1 MYEYYL
7 NGGLKMNV
15 KVDKQENSKVVLEF
29 TMDKETFEKELDK
42 AFHKNAKYFKV
53 PGFRN
58 GKVPRNVVEKVYG
71 EGVLYETVIE
81 DNVDDEYRKAVED
94 NKLEVVSKPELDV
107 KQIGKGKDLIYTVTL
122 FVKPEATVKKYKGLE
137 VKKIDSKVSKK
148 DVDAAIESDRQKNA
162 RVVSVDDRDLQ
173 KDDISTIDFEGFVD
187 GVAFEGGKAENFELT
202 IGSGQF
208 IPGFEDQLIGMK
220 IGEEKEINVTFPKE
234 YHAENLAGKPAM
246 FKVKLISIKSKI
258 LPELDDE
265 FAKDV
270 SEFETLA
277 DYRKDVEKK
286 VKKQKEESAKNQKE
300 IAVIDKLV
308 ENTEVV
314 IPESMIDDEVE
325 SMSNQFASNLA
336 YQGLDL
342 KTYCMYMNTTEEE
355 FKKNLRPEAEKNV
368 KLKLALDAI
377 EKLEEIKVEA
387 KEIDE
392 KIDELKKQYGS
403 ENTNDDLNKNENVR
417 HYMEEK
423 IKQDKLMKII
433 VDSAIE
439 K

>member
-1 MYEYYL
+1 
-7 NGGLKMNV
+7 MNV

-29 TMDKETFEKELDK
+29 TMDKETFEKELDR

-148 DVDAAIESDRQKNA
+148 EVDAAIESDRQKNA

-220 IGEEKEINVTFPKE
+220 IGEEREINVTFPKE

>member
-1 MYEYYL
+1 
-7 NGGLKMNV
+7 MNV

-148 DVDAAIESDRQKNA
+148 EVDAAIESDRQKNA

-220 IGEEKEINVTFPKE
+220 IGEEREINVTFPKE

-377 EKLEEIKVEA
+377 EKLEEIKVGA

>member
-1 MYEYYL
+1 
-7 NGGLKMNV
+7 MNV

-148 DVDAAIESDRQKNA
+148 EIDAAIESDRQKNA

-220 IGEEKEINVTFPKE
+220 IGEEREINVTFPKE

-355 FKKNLRPEAEKNV
+355 FKKNLKPEAEKNV

>member
-1 MYEYYL
+1 MSI
-7 NGGLKMNV
+7 KI
-15 KVDKQENSKVVLEF
+15 DKQENSKVVLEF

-71 EGVLYETVIE
+71 EGVLYESVIE
-81 DNVDDEYRKAVED
+81 DNVDDEYRKAVEE
-94 NKLEVVSKPELDV
+94 NNLEVVSKPELDI

-122 FVKPEATVKKYKGLE
+122 YVKPEATVKKYKGLE
-137 VKKIDSKVSKK
+137 VKKIDTKVSKK

-162 RVVSVDDRDLQ
+162 RVVSIEDRDLQ

-187 GVAFEGGKAENFELT
+187 GVPFEGGKADNFELT

-220 IGEEKEINVTFPKE
+220 IGEEREINVTFPEE
-234 YHAENLAGKPAM
+234 YHADNLAGKPAM

-286 VKKQKEESAKNQKE
+286 VKEQKEASAKSQKE
-300 IAVIDKLV
+300 LAVIDKLI

-314 IPESMIDDEVE
+314 IPKSMIDDEVE
-325 SMSNQFASNLA
+325 SMLEQFKSNLA
-336 YQGLDL
+336 YQGLNL
-342 KTYCMYMNTTEEE
+342 EAYCGFMNTDVDS
-355 FKKNLRPEAEKNV
+355 FKNNLRPEAEKNV
-368 KLKLALDAI
+368 KLKLALEAVAKSED
-377 EKLEEIKVEA
+377 LKVEDR
-387 KEIDE
+387 EIDE

-403 ENTNDDLNKNENVR
+403 ENTSDDLNKNENVR
-417 HYMEEK
+417 RYMEEK
-423 IKQDKLMKII
+423 IKQDKLIAVI
-433 VDSAIE
+433 VDAAIE

>member
-1 MYEYYL
+1 
-7 NGGLKMNV
+7 MNV

-148 DVDAAIESDRQKNA
+148 EVDAAIESDRQKNA

-220 IGEEKEINVTFPKE
+220 IGEEREINVTFPKE
-234 YHAENLAGKPAM
+234 YHAENLAGKPAI

-377 EKLEEIKVEA
+377 EKLEDIKVEA

>member
-1 MYEYYL
+1 
-7 NGGLKMNV
+7 MNV

-107 KQIGKGKDLIYTVTL
+107 KQIGKGKNLIYTVTL

-148 DVDAAIESDRQKNA
+148 EVDAAIESDRQKNA

-220 IGEEKEINVTFPKE
+220 IGEEREINVTFPKE

>member
-1 MYEYYL
+1 
-7 NGGLKMNV
+7 MNV

-220 IGEEKEINVTFPKE
+220 IGEEREINVTFPKE
-234 YHAENLAGKPAM
+234 YHAENLAGKPAT

-377 EKLEEIKVEA
+377 EKLEDIKVEA

>member
-1 MYEYYL
+1 
-7 NGGLKMNV
+7 MNV

-148 DVDAAIESDRQKNA
+148 EVDAAIESDRQKNA

-220 IGEEKEINVTFPKE
+220 IGEEREINVTFPKE

-423 IKQDKLMKII
+423 LKQDKLMKII

>member
-1 MYEYYL
+1 
-7 NGGLKMNV
+7 MNV

-220 IGEEKEINVTFPKE
+220 IGEEREINVTFPKE
-234 YHAENLAGKPAM
+234 YHAENLAGKPAI

-377 EKLEEIKVEA
+377 EKLEDIKVEA
-387 KEIDE
+387 KEINE

>member
-1 MYEYYL
+1 
-7 NGGLKMNV
+7 MNV

-148 DVDAAIESDRQKNA
+148 EVDAAIESDRQKNA

-173 KDDISTIDFEGFVD
+173 KDDVSTIDFEGFVD

-220 IGEEKEINVTFPKE
+220 IGEEREINVTFPKE

>member
-1 MYEYYL
+1 
-7 NGGLKMNV
+7 MNV

-148 DVDAAIESDRQKNA
+148 EVDAAIESDRQKNA

-286 VKKQKEESAKNQKE
+286 VKKQKQESAKNQKE

-377 EKLEEIKVEA
+377 EKLEDIKVEA

>member
-1 MYEYYL
+1 
-7 NGGLKMNV
+7 MNV

-148 DVDAAIESDRQKNA
+148 EVDATIESDRQKNA

>member
-1 MYEYYL
+1 
-7 NGGLKMNV
+7 MNV

-107 KQIGKGKDLIYTVTL
+107 RQIGKGKDLIYTVTL

-148 DVDAAIESDRQKNA
+148 EVDAAIESDRQKNA

-377 EKLEEIKVEA
+377 EKLEDIKVEA

>member
-1 MYEYYL
+1 
-7 NGGLKMNV
+7 MNV
-15 KVDKQENSKVVLEF
+15 KIDKQENSKVVLEF

-58 GKVPRNVVEKVYG
+58 GKVPRNVVERVYG

-148 DVDAAIESDRQKNA
+148 EVDAAIESDRQKNA

-187 GVAFEGGKAENFELT
+187 GVAFDGGKAENFELT

-208 IPGFEDQLIGMK
+208 IPGFEDQLVGMK
-220 IGEEKEINVTFPKE
+220 IGEEREINVTFPKE
-234 YHAENLAGKPAM
+234 YHAENLAGKPAT

-258 LPELDDE
+258 LPDLDDE

-314 IPESMIDDEVE
+314 IPEAMIDDEVE
-325 SMSNQFASNLA
+325 NMSNQFSSNLA

-342 KTYCMYMNTTEEE
+342 KTYCMYMNTTVDE

-377 EKLEEIKVEA
+377 EKLEEIKVEE

-403 ENTNDDLNKNENVR
+403 ENTSDDLNKNENVR

-423 IKQDKLMKII
+423 LKQDKLMKII

>member
-1 MYEYYL
+1 
-7 NGGLKMNV
+7 MNV

-392 KIDELKKQYGS
+392 KMTKSSDTIKENINELR
-403 ENTNDDLNKNENVR
+403 N
-417 HYMEEK
+417 M
-423 IKQDKLMKII
+423 
-433 VDSAIE
+433 
-439 K
+439 

>member
-1 MYEYYL
+1 
-7 NGGLKMNV
+7 MNV

-220 IGEEKEINVTFPKE
+220 IGEEREINVTFPKE

-286 VKKQKEESAKNQKE
+286 VKKQKQESAKNQKE

>member
-1 MYEYYL
+1 
-7 NGGLKMNV
+7 MNV

-81 DNVDDEYRKAVED
+81 NNVDDEYRKAVED

-148 DVDAAIESDRQKNA
+148 EVDAAIESDRQKNA

-220 IGEEKEINVTFPKE
+220 IGEEREINVTFPKE

-377 EKLEEIKVEA
+377 EKLEKIKVEA

>member
-1 MYEYYL
+1 
-7 NGGLKMNV
+7 MNV

-81 DNVDDEYRKAVED
+81 DNVDDEYRKTVED

-162 RVVSVDDRDLQ
+162 RVISVDDRDLQ

-377 EKLEEIKVEA
+377 EKLEDIKVEA

>member
-1 MYEYYL
+1 
-7 NGGLKMNV
+7 MNV

-58 GKVPRNVVEKVYG
+58 GKVPKNVVEKVYG

-148 DVDAAIESDRQKNA
+148 EVDAAIESDRQKNA

-220 IGEEKEINVTFPKE
+220 IGEEREINVTFPKE

>member
-1 MYEYYL
+1 
-7 NGGLKMNV
+7 MNV

-148 DVDAAIESDRQKNA
+148 EVDAAIESDRQKNA

-234 YHAENLAGKPAM
+234 YHAENLAGKPAI

>member
-1 MYEYYL
+1 
-7 NGGLKMNV
+7 MNV

-71 EGVLYETVIE
+71 EGVLYETFIE
-81 DNVDDEYRKAVED
+81 DNVDDDYRKAVED

-148 DVDAAIESDRQKNA
+148 EVDAAIESDRQKNA

-220 IGEEKEINVTFPKE
+220 IGEEREINVTFPKE

-286 VKKQKEESAKNQKE
+286 VKKQKQESAKNQKE

>member
-1 MYEYYL
+1 MFPSSIHW
-7 NGGLKMNV
+7 K
-15 KVDKQENSKVVLEF
+15 
-29 TMDKETFEKELDK
+29 
-42 AFHKNAKYFKV
+42 
-53 PGFRN
+53 
-58 GKVPRNVVEKVYG
+58 
-71 EGVLYETVIE
+71 
-81 DNVDDEYRKAVED
+81 
-94 NKLEVVSKPELDV
+94 
-107 KQIGKGKDLIYTVTL
+107 
-122 FVKPEATVKKYKGLE
+122 
-137 VKKIDSKVSKK
+137 
-148 DVDAAIESDRQKNA
+148 
-162 RVVSVDDRDLQ
+162 
-173 KDDISTIDFEGFVD
+173 ST
-187 GVAFEGGKAENFELT
+187 K
-202 IGSGQF
+202 
-208 IPGFEDQLIGMK
+208 
-220 IGEEKEINVTFPKE
+220 
-234 YHAENLAGKPAM
+234 H
-246 FKVKLISIKSKI
+246 
-258 LPELDDE
+258 
-265 FAKDV
+265 
-270 SEFETLA
+270 
-277 DYRKDVEKK
+277 YRKDVEKK

-377 EKLEEIKVEA
+377 EKLENIKVEA

>member
-1 MYEYYL
+1 
-7 NGGLKMNV
+7 MNV

-148 DVDAAIESDRQKNA
+148 EVDAAIESDRQKNA

-377 EKLEEIKVEA
+377 EKLEDIKVEA

-403 ENTNDDLNKNENVR
+403 ENTNDDLNKNDNVR